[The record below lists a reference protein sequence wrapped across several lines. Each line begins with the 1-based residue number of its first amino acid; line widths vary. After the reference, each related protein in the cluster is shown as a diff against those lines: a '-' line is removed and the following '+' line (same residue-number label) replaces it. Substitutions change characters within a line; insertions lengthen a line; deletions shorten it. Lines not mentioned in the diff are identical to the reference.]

1 MHEVF
6 GHPVTNTPTKLT
18 EERAKI
24 RASFMQ
30 EELEEF
36 LEATT
41 VEDQYDALIDLIY
54 FAFGTFAEMGVR
66 PDKGFEIVNNANMA
80 KLFPDG
86 KPRFREGDGKILK
99 PEGWQAPEPQLR
111 AEIERQRQEV
121 EKLLG
126 FPSSFYYVFFWQ
138 SLMTHVSR
146 MSCCSTNASRSCCC
160 PLLLLQFHLSKEKI
174 VVDTVDTVGIV
185 DVVDVVGLGNLDD
198 HVDLGGRDGLDGLD
212 GHVDLGGRG
221 DLDGHVDLG
230 DRGDLDDHVD
240 LGGRGGHGDHG
251 DLDEFDKEQPADVY
265 DGVRDDVLVVDD
277 VHDDLGDLGG
287 DGVHDGHGDLG
298 GDVHDG
304 HGDLDDRRG
313 GHGDRKTLWIT
324 TYSAC
329 HNTYSRYRKSCLYS
343 SNERWECSWYAH
355 WYSSRCSAYK
365 CWDSCLCSSY

>member
-1 MHEVF
+1 MKQHDKRKGLDKGYELVAKMHEVF

-111 AEIERQRQEV
+111 AEIERQRQEA

-146 MSCCSTNASRSCCC
+146 MSCSSTNASRSRRC
-160 PLLLLQFHLSKEKI
+160 PRLLLQFHLSKEKI
-174 VVDTVDTVGIV
+174 VVVDTVG
-185 DVVDVVGLGNLDD
+185 VVGVVGLGNLDD
-198 HVDLGGRDGLDGLD
+198 HVDLGDRGGLDTVVMYLLLMMSMMT
-212 GHVDLGGRG
+212 V
-221 DLDGHVDLG
+221 VT
-230 DRGDLDDHVD
+230 
-240 LGGRGGHGDHG
+240 
-251 DLDEFDKEQPADVY
+251 
-265 DGVRDDVLVVDD
+265 LVVM
-277 VHDDLGDLGG
+277 VAMMTML
-287 DGVHDGHGDLG
+287 
-298 GDVHDG
+298 
-304 HGDLDDRRG
+304 
-313 GHGDRKTLWIT
+313 TLVAVVTMVILM
-324 TYSAC
+324 
-329 HNTYSRYRKSCLYS
+329 NLIK
-343 SNERWECSWYAH
+343 
-355 WYSSRCSAYK
+355 
-365 CWDSCLCSSY
+365 DSLWMYMMVAVVMYLLLMMSMMTVVTLVVMVSMMPWCPWW

>member
-1 MHEVF
+1 MKQHDKRKGLDKGYELVAKMHEVF

-111 AEIERQRQEV
+111 AEIERQRQEA

-126 FPSSFYYVFFWQ
+126 FPSSFYYNF
-138 SLMTHVSR
+138 
-146 MSCCSTNASRSCCC
+146 
-160 PLLLLQFHLSKEKI
+160 
-174 VVDTVDTVGIV
+174 
-185 DVVDVVGLGNLDD
+185 
-198 HVDLGGRDGLDGLD
+198 
-212 GHVDLGGRG
+212 
-221 DLDGHVDLG
+221 
-230 DRGDLDDHVD
+230 
-240 LGGRGGHGDHG
+240 
-251 DLDEFDKEQPADVY
+251 
-265 DGVRDDVLVVDD
+265 
-277 VHDDLGDLGG
+277 
-287 DGVHDGHGDLG
+287 
-298 GDVHDG
+298 
-304 HGDLDDRRG
+304 
-313 GHGDRKTLWIT
+313 
-324 TYSAC
+324 SAN
-329 HNTYSRYRKSCLYS
+329 H
-343 SNERWECSWYAH
+343 
-355 WYSSRCSAYK
+355 
-365 CWDSCLCSSY
+365 